1 MIIVNES
8 YIGAFLLAA
17 LSRIY
22 LVVAFTYQL
31 FPALAEYEP

>member
-8 YIGAFLLAA
+8 CIGAFLLAA

-22 LVVAFTYQL
+22 LVIIFTYQL
-31 FPALAEYEP
+31 FSALAEYQP